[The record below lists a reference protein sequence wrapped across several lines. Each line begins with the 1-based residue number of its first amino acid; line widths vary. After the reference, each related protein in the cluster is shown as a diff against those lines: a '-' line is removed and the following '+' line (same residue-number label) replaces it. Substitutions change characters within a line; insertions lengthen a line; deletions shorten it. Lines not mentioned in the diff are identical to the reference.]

1 MLLFKKRPIRSHA
14 YSKTLYGCLSSSP
27 TSFNKE
33 EEMFKS
39 REVQKAGSGL
49 PCDYSLPCTLL
60 KTRAGI
66 TENFDLAVMEHIPST
81 QMSSASKMR
90 PFYPLVGKKKIHFA
104 FFLGSFSSQGNN
116 TNLGPA
122 AFPAAY

>member
-1 MLLFKKRPIRSHA
+1 
-14 YSKTLYGCLSSSP
+14 
-27 TSFNKE
+27 
-33 EEMFKS
+33 MFKS

-90 PFYPLVGKKKIHFA
+90 PFYPLVGKKKSILPFFWVHFHLREIIQILALQHFLRLINQLDLKPSRPLGESISSQEIHFA
-104 FFLGSFSSQGNN
+104 LIII
-116 TNLGPA
+116 A
-122 AFPAAY
+122 